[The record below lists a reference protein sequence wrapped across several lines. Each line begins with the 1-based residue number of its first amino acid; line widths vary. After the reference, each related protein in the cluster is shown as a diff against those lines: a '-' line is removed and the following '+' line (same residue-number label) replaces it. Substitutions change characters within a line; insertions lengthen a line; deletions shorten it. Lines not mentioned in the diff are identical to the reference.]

1 MITRRSALALF
12 SGGLAGGALTRL
24 TALPNRPVKSGRL
37 LLRARSRVE
46 MPAGGGKIQL
56 FERNLDWKASETALL
71 ICDMWDDLYC
81 VSAVRRM
88 EVMIPRFNQ
97 VLRTARD
104 NGVAIIHSPSNT
116 MDFYKDVPQRQRMI
130 DAPHV
135 TPPVPIARWC
145 YLDREMEAALPI
157 DDQNEACDDEVLR
170 PRVRMYNRQHPDIE
184 IGPYDGISDNGQEIY
199 NYCEQLGIR
208 NIVMTGVHT
217 NMCVLGRPFGIRQMK
232 RLGRNVVLVRDLT
245 DAMYDP
251 RDAPYVSHERGTEMV
266 IEHIEQYWCP
276 TVLSEQLLRKADQ
289 SRPDSVSSGV

>member
-12 SGGLAGGALTRL
+12 SAGLAGGALTRL

-37 LLRARSRVE
+37 LLRARSRAE
-46 MPAGGGKIQL
+46 MPASDGKVQP
-56 FERNLDWKASETALL
+56 FERNLDWKASETAL
-71 ICDMWDDLYC
+71 IVCDMWDDLYC

-97 VLRTARD
+97 VLKAARG

-116 MDFYKDVPQRQRMI
+116 MDFYKDAPQRQRMI
-130 DAPHV
+130 DAPHL

-170 PRVRMYNRQHPDIE
+170 PRVRMYSRQHPDIE

-251 RDAPYVSHERGTEMV
+251 RDAPYVSHKRGTEMV

-276 TVLSEQLLRKADQ
+276 TVLSEDLLHKADQ
-289 SRPDSVSSGV
+289 SKPNAVSSGV

>member
-12 SGGLAGGALTRL
+12 AAGLAGGALTRL
-24 TALPNRPVKSGRL
+24 TALPNRPVTSGRL
-37 LLRARSRVE
+37 LLRARSRAE
-46 MPAGGGKIQL
+46 MPASDGMVQP
-56 FERNLDWKASETALL
+56 FERNLDWKTSETAL
-71 ICDMWDDLYC
+71 IVCDMWDDLYC

-97 VLRTARD
+97 VLKAARG

-116 MDFYKDVPQRQRMI
+116 MDFYKNAPQRQRMI

-170 PRVRMYNRQHPDIE
+170 PRVRMYSRQHPDIE

-276 TVLSEQLLRKADQ
+276 TVLSEDLLRKADR
-289 SRPDSVSSGV
+289 SKPNAVSSGV